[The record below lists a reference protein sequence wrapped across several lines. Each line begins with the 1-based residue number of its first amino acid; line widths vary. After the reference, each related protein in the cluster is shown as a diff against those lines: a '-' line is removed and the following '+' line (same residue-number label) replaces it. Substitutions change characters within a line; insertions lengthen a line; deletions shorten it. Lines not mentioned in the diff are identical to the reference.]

1 MYGFTKWGDRMRKP
15 AAKHA
20 TLLTVI
26 ISFFLIVPAKHADQ
40 RMIVVNKQAISEVSL
55 PSSTFIQKESGNQV
69 DNSLDEMKLTLEKV
83 KKVTILSAE
92 PIVKP
97 IVEPI
102 VEPKTEA
109 PIVPNPKVEAPN
121 PPKLETPNLSPTTEK
136 KSISDSDKEL
146 LARLVTAEARNQPYL
161 GQVAVAAVV
170 LNRTK
175 SGKFP
180 ETVKGVINANNGK
193 VYQFS
198 PVKNGSIKKPA
209 TESAIQAVEDALN
222 GNDPTHG
229 SIYFAELKSAAHV
242 PNRNANVTVKIGD
255 HTFYK

>member
-1 MYGFTKWGDRMRKP
+1 MVLTKWGDRMRKP
-15 AAKHA
+15 AAKNA

-69 DNSLDEMKLTLEKV
+69 DNSLSDRKLTLEKV
-83 KKVTILSAE
+83 KNVTILSAE
-92 PIVKP
+92 PI
-97 IVEPI
+97 
-102 VEPKTEA
+102 TEA
-109 PIVPNPKVEAPN
+109 PIVPNPNVEAPN

-180 ETVKGVINANNGK
+180 ETIKGVINANNGK

-198 PVKNGSIKKPA
+198 PVKNGTINKPA
-209 TESAIQAVEDALN
+209 TESAVQAVKDALN
-222 GNDPTHG
+222 GSDPTNG
-229 SIYFAELKSAAHV
+229 SLYFAELKSAAHL

>member
-1 MYGFTKWGDRMRKP
+1 VIELRKP
-15 AAKHA
+15 AAKNA

-26 ISFFLIVPAKHADQ
+26 ISFFLIVPAKLVDADQ
-40 RMIVVNKQAISEVSL
+40 RMIVVNKQAISNVSL

-69 DNSLDEMKLTLEKV
+69 DDLLNDKKLTLEKV
-83 KKVTILSAE
+83 KEVTILSAE
-92 PIVKP
+92 PLV
-97 IVEPI
+97 
-102 VEPKTEA
+102 EA
-109 PIVPNPKVEAPN
+109 PIVELTPAPEPIEAEPPIAETPKEEALHPPKSEAPN
-121 PPKLETPNLSPTTEK
+121 PSPTTEK

-146 LARLVTAEARNQPYL
+146 LARLVRAEAGNQPYL

-180 ETVKGVINANNGK
+180 ETIKGVINANNGR

-198 PVKNGSIKKPA
+198 PVKNGSINKPA
-209 TESAIQAVEDALN
+209 TESAVKAVEDALN
-222 GNDPTHG
+222 GSDPSNG
-229 SIYFAELKSAAHV
+229 SLYFAELKSAAHL
-242 PNRNANVTVKIGD
+242 PNRNARITVKIGD

>member
-1 MYGFTKWGDRMRKP
+1 MRKP
-15 AAKHA
+15 AVHA

-26 ISFFLIVPAKHADQ
+26 ISFFLVVPASYVDADK
-40 RMIVVNKQAISEVSL
+40 RMILNKQAISQVSL

-69 DNSLDEMKLTLEKV
+69 EDLKVNMPVEDEASSEIVTQAPLT
-83 KKVTILSAE
+83 
-92 PIVKP
+92 
-97 IVEPI
+97 VES
-102 VEPKTEA
+102 TEA
-109 PIVPNPKVEAPN
+109 PNAETLQAPNVEPPVSKTPNP
-121 PPKLETPNLSPTTEK
+121 SPTTEK

-146 LARLVTAEARNQPYL
+146 LARLVTAEAGNQPYS

-180 ETVKGVINANNGK
+180 ESVKAVINANNGR

-198 PVKNGSIKKPA
+198 PVKNGAINKPA
-209 TESAIQAVEDALN
+209 SASAIEAVDEALN
-222 GNDPTHG
+222 GGDPTNG
-229 SIYFAELKSAAHV
+229 SLYFAELKTAKSI
-242 PNRNANVTVKIGD
+242 PNPKASITVKIGD

>member
-1 MYGFTKWGDRMRKP
+1 MRKP
-15 AAKHA
+15 AAKYA

-26 ISFFLIVPAKHADQ
+26 ISFFLIVPAQHADS
-40 RMIVVNKQAISEVSL
+40 RMVLVNKQAISEVSL

-69 DNSLDEMKLTLEKV
+69 DNSSKERELILEAEKA

-92 PIVKP
+92 PAAETPKVP
-97 IVEPI
+97 EVPEPI
-102 VEPKTEA
+102 PT
-109 PIVPNPKVEAPN
+109 PSN
-121 PPKLETPNLSPTTEK
+121 PPKLEAPNLSSTTEK
-136 KSISDSDKEL
+136 QSISDSDKEL
-146 LARLVTAEARNQPYL
+146 LARLVTAEAGNQPYL

-180 ETVKGVINANNGK
+180 ETIKGVINANNGK

-198 PVKNGSIKKPA
+198 PVKNGSIRKPA
-209 TESAIQAVEDALN
+209 SASAVKAVEEALK
-222 GNDPTHG
+222 GSDPTNG
-229 SIYFAELKSAAHV
+229 ALYFAELSIAAHV
-242 PNRNANVTVKIGD
+242 PNRNASVTVKIGD

>member
-1 MYGFTKWGDRMRKP
+1 MRKP
-15 AAKHA
+15 AAKIA

-26 ISFFLIVPAKHADQ
+26 ISFFLVVPAEHADQ
-40 RMIVVNKQAISEVSL
+40 RMIVANKQAISEVSL

-69 DNSLDEMKLTLEKV
+69 DNSLKDRKLILEKV
-83 KKVTILSAE
+83 EKVTILSAE
-92 PIVKP
+92 PI
-97 IVEPI
+97 
-102 VEPKTEA
+102 TEV
-109 PIVPNPKVEAPN
+109 PIVPNPNVEASN
-121 PPKLETPNLSPTTEK
+121 PPKLETPSLSSTTEK

-170 LNRTK
+170 LNRTE
-175 SGKFP
+175 SDKFP
-180 ETVKGVINANNGK
+180 ETIEGVINANNGK

-198 PVKNGSIKKPA
+198 PVKNGSINKPA
-209 TESAIQAVEDALN
+209 IEAAVQAVEDALN
-222 GNDPTHG
+222 GSDPTNG
-229 SIYFAELKSAAHV
+229 SLYFAELKSAAHV